1 MNCDAIFAIC
11 VAFVV
16 VIALCIILFCLGS
29 RTSGAM
35 SLAKTTL
42 DSISEDDSDE
52 DDFEEDDYGDE
63 DEDDDEGAEVR
74 YTVTSIPRDLTMG
87 GGDKSSDAD
96 ASTDGCKVLDFD
108 DFLNPAL
115 LDDEDDEDDDND
127 LFAET
132 LVRIATIEDYD
143 GFVNDMLEKTSKIM
157 KHITSIQV
165 ALKREED
172 ADNANLFIVLRH
184 HLQQQMQDYH
194 DIVETVNKYVGRNE
208 DYIDAVVAIEEEIA
222 KVEGYNL

>member
-1 MNCDAIFAIC
+1 MNTIVYVLAAIAAVLGISVLF
-11 VAFVV
+11 VAFRYYR
-16 VIALCIILFCLGS
+16 AKDLG
-29 RTSGAM
+29 A
-35 SLAKTTL
+35 SLDLK
-42 DSISEDDSDE
+42 DDDE
-52 DDFEEDDYGDE
+52 DDPEDLHFGNLRLVDRDGD
-63 DEDDDEGAEVR
+63 
-74 YTVTSIPRDLTMG
+74 PRESG
-87 GGDKSSDAD
+87 EQPSS
-96 ASTDGCKVLDFD
+96 GYKVLDAD
-108 DFLNPAL
+108 DFLNLGL
-115 LDDEDDEDDDND
+115 LSEETEDDEDDDND
-127 LFAET
+127 LWAET

-172 ADNANLFIVLRH
+172 EDNANLFIVLRH

-194 DIVETVNKYVGRNE
+194 DIVETVNKYVGRNV

>member
-52 DDFEEDDYGDE
+52 GGSEEDDPELHSGILHLVDPDGEPLESGEQSPSGD
-63 DEDDDEGAEVR
+63 
-74 YTVTSIPRDLTMG
+74 
-87 GGDKSSDAD
+87 
-96 ASTDGCKVLDFD
+96 KVLDAD
-108 DFLNPAL
+108 DFLNLGL
-115 LDDEDDEDDDND
+115 LSEEAEDDEDEDDDND
-127 LFAET
+127 LLAET

-172 ADNANLFIVLRH
+172 EDNANLFIVLRH

-208 DYIDAVVAIEEEIA
+208 DYVDAVVAIEEEIA
-222 KVEGYNL
+222 EVEGYNL

>member
-1 MNCDAIFAIC
+1 MTTLVYVLAAFATVLGLAVLF
-11 VAFVV
+11 VAFRYYR
-16 VIALCIILFCLGS
+16 AKDLG
-29 RTSGAM
+29 A
-35 SLAKTTL
+35 SLDLK
-42 DSISEDDSDE
+42 DDDE
-52 DDFEEDDYGDE
+52 DGPEEDDPELHFGNLHLVD
-63 DEDDDEGAEVR
+63 
-74 YTVTSIPRDLTMG
+74 RDGEPLESG
-87 GGDKSSDAD
+87 EQPSS
-96 ASTDGCKVLDFD
+96 GYKVLDFD
-108 DFLNPAL
+108 DFLNPDL

-127 LFAET
+127 LLAET

-172 ADNANLFIVLRH
+172 EDNANLFIVLRH

-222 KVEGYNL
+222 EVEGYNL